1 MIIGAK
7 AFNTGIQVIG
17 STSGSKTTAEQ
28 THKVLTLMKESLQ
41 YLSMDVKVGTE
52 DIVIYD
58 NYADGYG
65 YATEKKAE
73 AVRMLAELEGL
84 FLDPVYTASS
94 MACLIDLA
102 RKGLFKKDEVVIFVH
117 TGGSA
122 ALFAYK
128 EPLRAFGEGKKFPWT
143 IPPWSPDRD

>member
-1 MIIGAK
+1 
-7 AFNTGIQVIG
+7 
-17 STSGSKTTAEQ
+17 
-28 THKVLTLMKESLQ
+28 
-41 YLSMDVKVGTE
+41 MDVIVDME
-52 DIVIYD
+52 DIVIHD

-94 MACLIDLA
+94 MACLIDLT
-102 RKGLFKKDEVVIFVH
+102 RKGFFKKDDVVIFLH
-117 TGGSA
+117 TGGSP

-128 EPLRAFGEGKKFPWT
+128 EPLRAFAEGKKIPWT
-143 IPPWSPDRD
+143 IPPWSPDRH